1 MQRLEGGP
9 LDLALGDVDVSSLVR
24 TQVALFSAESDK
36 HWLEL
41 HLPDD
46 PLVVE
51 GDAGRLAQVF
61 SNLISN
67 AIKYS
72 PEGGP
77 VEVSGEQENGV
88 VRIRVRDEGFG
99 IPPEAHDRIFTK
111 FYRGAAAA
119 RGIAG
124 SGLGLALARSVVEAH
139 GGSID
144 FESREGEG
152 TVFSVELPV
161 GSGGFDAGQDGERS
175 ENDA

>member
-1 MQRLEGGP
+1 
-9 LDLALGDVDVSSLVR
+9 
-24 TQVALFSAESDK
+24 
-36 HWLEL
+36 
-41 HLPDD
+41 
-46 PLVVE
+46 
-51 GDAGRLAQVF
+51 
-61 SNLISN
+61 LISN

-77 VEVSGEQENGV
+77 VEVSGEQDNGI

-124 SGLGLALARSVVEAH
+124 SGLGLALSRTVVEAH

-144 FESREGEG
+144 FESRVGEG
-152 TVFSVELPV
+152 TIFSVELPV
-161 GSGGFDAGQDGERS
+161 GSQAFHAAEDGERS
-175 ENDA
+175 VNDA